1 MIVTVYV
8 KTLNLRLL
16 CIRCSSLLKS
26 IFLQDECI
34 LCFFKKK
41 MLWGVSI
48 EWREG
53 GEIFIGIWQS
63 WGGRDVNYWILEII
77 GKTLQEMDFPFSPYN
92 YIRKCKSSTNILST
106 QLTVFMRYASRTAW
120 FSLLIWNPL
129 PQIFPYI
136 IKTALHLDHHQ

>member
-1 MIVTVYV
+1 MYQMFISSEEYIFTGRVYIMFFWKENMGCV
-8 KTLNLRLL
+8 NRMEGRGWDIYRNLAKLR
-16 CIRCSSLLKS
+16 
-26 IFLQDECI
+26 
-34 LCFFKKK
+34 
-41 MLWGVSI
+41 
-48 EWREG
+48 
-53 GEIFIGIWQS
+53 GE
-63 WGGRDVNYWILEII
+63 DVNYWILEMI